1 MPIKGMTDRE
11 SITGRYPIIGKL
23 RKGSEKQKKNGKE
36 IFGKDL
42 DHFRFTSKRE
52 DIVEAFVNS
61 EFGETPRQ
69 LKVHLPYATVE
80 ECFSTWKEKW
90 TAARLDH
97 RCDGEMTTILRLDD
111 GTYSHDPAPCPGG
124 CNQVGRLSVILM
136 PLIHAGFFGTVTM
149 ETHSKHDCINITRV
163 LYQAEQDAR
172 RFGRDLT
179 GAEFLLYRE
188 QHEVA
193 TPDGPRR
200 KKWLV
205 RLEPS
210 VDWARRMLQAA
221 QQEAMLL
228 LPNGS
233 TVPSNDFVS
242 EVAEVEVIEPESE
255 PAAPRQGD
263 FLSSKDQFWS
273 DIYGLGLEQD
283 DGREFLERADGDFE
297 KALELL
303 RNEFPA

>member
-11 SITGRYPIIGKL
+11 SIKGRYAIIGKL
-23 RKGSEKQKKNGKE
+23 RKGGEKQKKNGKE

-61 EFGETPRQ
+61 EFGDKPRQ

-80 ECFSTWKEKW
+80 ECFSTWQEKW

-97 RCDGEMTTILRLDD
+97 RCDGEMTTIIRKDD
-111 GTYSHDPAPCPGG
+111 GTYSHEPEPCPGG
-124 CNQVGRLSVILM
+124 CTQVGRLSVILM

-188 QHEVA
+188 QHEVS

-205 RLEPS
+205 HLEPS

-228 LPNGS
+228 LPNGVANDYVPTEEPIEAEVVVAETAAPQQGDLLS
-233 TVPSNDFVS
+233 TNDAFWS
-242 EVAEVEVIEPESE
+242 EV
-255 PAAPRQGD
+255 
-263 FLSSKDQFWS
+263 
-273 DIYGLGLEQD
+273 YGLGLEQD
-283 DGREFLERADGDFE
+283 NGLEFLDRADGDFA

-303 RNEFPA
+303 RDENSA